1 MEPLEKII
9 KIKSTPKQK
18 KTFKELAI
26 SSFCN
31 LIGYSILPICTYFVI
46 DANCST
52 VTIYDSKVV
61 EVKEVEVHVGGDSY
75 IGLHDYE
82 MRSEV
87 KLDNYDAVICEG
99 NFPVNLEIGDK
110 LDVIEIAKSISCDKI
125 VFYQKTE
132 R

>member
-46 DANCST
+46 DANCGSI
-52 VTIYDSKVV
+52 TIYDSKVV
-61 EVKEVEVHVGGDSY
+61 DVKEVEVISNDLYVYISSY
-75 IGLHDYE
+75 KT
-82 MRSEV
+82 EV
-87 KLDNYDAVICEG
+87 RLDNYDEVICEDKDR
-99 NFPVNLEIGDK
+99 FPVGLVKGDK
-110 LDVIEIAKSISCDKI
+110 LDAIEISKSIIFCDKI